1 MAEAPTRPRTWFPV
15 DDDDDENWWVGPALI
30 LAGILIAPWTLLLS
44 IVLYRLTLWQ
54 RLRWYWPLWFA
65 VPLTGWVLLVQG
77 LHQAVARYLAV
88 YPEALAV
95 LTGAGAL
102 DARALLLGDLPHW
115 LVIQLPLGGAVGA
128 LLATGRAGWAELRRP
143 SWQPR
148 STRRGPLVLLRL
160 LVVTWLLVSL
170 RIPNRDGVTL
180 GTDDRGR
187 LIRLGRDETKGNVL
201 ITGALDSG
209 KTTTALEVLQAGVV
223 DACPTVVIDL
233 KNAPEVTE
241 ALAAAAARAGRRF
254 YHFSFHPSAHGNAY
268 YDPLTRGDP
277 SRRKDLL
284 IGAGIW
290 TEEHYRQIAE
300 RYLQFVFQVI
310 DATAATRPAGRAML
324 DEAISLLDPSEL
336 VQRAMAHGNEELAHA
351 AQGWNRR
358 LLADERS
365 AIGGLQHRL
374 INLADSTAGRWIR
387 SGPAEATIDL
397 AKAMEERAV
406 VVFSLDGQGYPKV
419 AAPLGALIIQ
429 DLQTLAGELIAA
441 RNRRVAYVFVDEFA
455 TLDSTNILGLLNK
468 ARQAE
473 LHTIIATQS
482 IADLAKQHEV
492 FLRQV
497 LELTN
502 VKLIHRV
509 NERAAADLLSAQA
522 GNRPG
527 YEERLN
533 VELRTGVLGQGV
545 GAATGDGQVRKVPVP
560 RFDPDVLME
569 QRSGRCA
576 MIVKAPTVRYELV
589 VRVVRR
595 RLHHPLSPHR
605 GRSGDLQARPALP
618 VPALAAAAH
627 PLTEGHPGDDAVS
640 WSLAPAG
647 WEADLEPAGQL
658 LAPRQVIL
666 PPAPAEEP
674 PPAAPPDPNQRTFDE
689 TEWTDSPPDEEDP

>member
-30 LAGILIAPWTLLLS
+30 LAGILAAPWTLLLG

-65 VPLTGWVLLVQG
+65 VPLSMWVLLVQG
-77 LHQAVARYLAV
+77 LEQAVARYLAV
-88 YPEALAV
+88 YPEVLFV
-95 LTGAGAL
+95 LTGPGAL
-102 DARALLLGDLPHW
+102 DLRGLLLGDLPRW
-115 LVIQLPLGGAVGA
+115 LIIQLPLGGAVGS
-128 LLATGRAGWAELRRP
+128 LLATARAAWAELRRP

-148 STRRGPLVLLRL
+148 SSRRGPVILVRL
-160 LVVTWLLVSL
+160 LVVTWLLASL
-170 RIPNRDGVTL
+170 RIPNRDGVIL

-223 DACPTVVIDL
+223 DGCPTVVIDL

-254 YHFSFHPSAHGNAY
+254 YHFSFHGSPHGNAY

-310 DATAATRPAGRAML
+310 EATAATRPPGRAML

-336 VQRAMAHGNEELAHA
+336 VQRAMAHGNDDLAQT

-482 IADLAKQHEV
+482 IADLAQQHEV

-522 GNRPG
+522 GTRPG

-545 GAATGDGQVRKVPVP
+545 GAATGEGQVRKVPVP

-569 QRSGRCA
+569 QQSGRCA
-576 MIVKAPTVRYELV
+576 MIVKAPSVRYELV

-595 RLHHPLSPHR
+595 RLHHPLDRRR
-605 GRSGDLQARPALP
+605 GRPSDRHPRPLP
-618 VPALAAAAH
+618 VLVSAAAQ
-627 PLTEGHPGDDAVS
+627 PLTEGHPLDGGDT
-640 WSLAPAG
+640 WSLAPAA
-647 WEADLEPAGQL
+647 WEVDPVPARQL
-658 LAPRQVIL
+658 SAPRVVL
-666 PPAPAEEP
+666 PPAAAEEL
-674 PPAAPPDPNQRTFDE
+674 PAATPPDPHQRTFDE
-689 TEWTDSPPDEEDP
+689 TEWTDTPPDEEDP